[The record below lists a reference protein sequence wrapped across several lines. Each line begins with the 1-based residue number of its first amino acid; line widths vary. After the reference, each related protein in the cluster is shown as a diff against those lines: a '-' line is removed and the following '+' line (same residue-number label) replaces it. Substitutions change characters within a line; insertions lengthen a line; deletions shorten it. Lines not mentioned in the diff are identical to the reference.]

1 MMKLLRPLLC
11 AAAAVVMT
19 TPALAGLTG
28 DTVGTRYV
36 GAGDT
41 GVVLSVVGAGEE
53 GNFFGNQFFD
63 YGDMTFSIR
72 SEGSYCGIWSCSGPI
87 ALELSSLD
95 VGGGGIAGVAFSTN
109 LSGVSVAYTSDSITF
124 SWSEQNIPGGMYLEA
139 QINPVPEPETYALM
153 VAGLLAVGAAVRR
166 RSDKRA

>member
-1 MMKLLRPLLC
+1 MNLLKSSV
-11 AAAAVVMT
+11 AAAAAIAMA
-19 TPALAGLTG
+19 TPAFAGLTG

-41 GVVLSVVGAGEE
+41 GVVSSVVGLGEE
-53 GNFFGNQFFD
+53 GNFFSNQFFD

-72 SEGSYCGIWSCSGPI
+72 SLGSYCGIWSCSGPI

-95 VGGGGIAGVAFSTN
+95 VGGGGITGVAFSTN

-124 SWSEQNIPGGMYLEA
+124 SWSEQSIADGMYLEA
-139 QINPVPEPETYALM
+139 RINAVPEPETYAM
-153 VAGLLAVGAAVRR
+153 MIAGLLAVGAVARR
-166 RSDKRA
+166 RGNKAA

>member
-1 MMKLLRPLLC
+1 MKFLKPLLA
-11 AAAAVVMT
+11 AAAAVAMT

-53 GNFFGNQFFD
+53 GNFFFNQYFD

-72 SEGSYCGIWSCSGPI
+72 SVGDFCGIWSCSGPI

-95 VGGGGIAGVAFSTN
+95 VGGGGITGVAFSTN

-124 SWSEQNIPGGMYLEA
+124 SWSEQSISSGTYLEA
-139 QINPVPEPETYALM
+139 RINAVPEPETYALM
-153 VAGLLAVGAAVRR
+153 VAGLMAVGAVVRR
-166 RSDKRA
+166 RGDRRA